1 MLQYKKIDISEG
13 MILIKQMHQNNVFF
27 FIIGVSKTL
36 VINSNQMFVINVM
49 IY

>member
-1 MLQYKKIDISEG
+1 MLQYKRIDISEG
-13 MILIKQMHQNNVFF
+13 MILIKQMHQKSVFF

-36 VINSNQMFVINVM
+36 IINLNQMFVINIM